1 MLCKLLLLSAYAGAV
16 LVVDIAGDIGVV
28 DPLVNEATLTK
39 LLRDGVIVTNDD
51 VVTAVVVPDK
61 YIFCCTS
68 CSIN

>member
-1 MLCKLLLLSAYAGAV
+1 MVKLLLLSAYAGAV

-28 DPLVNEATLTK
+28 DPLVNEAPTLTK

-61 YIFCCTS
+61 YILLYQLFY
-68 CSIN
+68 